1 MIGVIANSSD
11 HAVVREF
18 FELFKTPWEFYE
30 YNRQYEVLLCCGASA
45 LIVDS
50 AKLVVVY
57 ASSALRFDTEH
68 GIEIVSQSAR
78 NCVLS
83 YKGTRLPLYGDCTS
97 FRQNGDGFLL
107 EEKSRE
113 SILQLSRSGG
123 KTLVRAGYDLFG
135 EIRSLLTV
143 GQPAANAGIP
153 TLELHIALLR
163 DLILDSGAALVEIP
177 PVPDG
182 YKLIASL
189 THDVDQPS
197 IRQHKFDH
205 TMFGFLYRAIF
216 GSLIRLA
223 RGRMSV
229 GSVLTNWAA
238 VLKLP
243 FIHLG
248 LASDFWNQ
256 FDRYINLEKGCHSTF
271 FIIPFKGDPG
281 LSRAGISPPYRASP
295 YGASDIADHIRSL
308 MTAGC
313 EIGVHGINAWI
324 DSSKGREELE
334 EIRSATG
341 VRDVGARMH
350 WLYFDEQ
357 SPAIME
363 SAGIVYD
370 STVGYNE
377 TVGYRAG
384 TTQAYKPLGA
394 THLLELP
401 LHVMDTALFYPGHL
415 DLSPEEAIR
424 LIASIVGNAVRL
436 GGCITVNWHDRSISP
451 ERLWDGIYADLIDN
465 LASEEAWFATA
476 SQTVSWFRLRRSA
489 VFETGDWESGR
500 LQVRVKL
507 EGVEH
512 LPGLRLRIH
521 KVREARELSLIG
533 AVTSEDFC
541 EVGFKRA
548 VDTATLSHISRGT
561 T

>member
-97 FRQNGDGFLL
+97 FRQNGNRSPL

-143 GQPAANAGIP
+143 GQPPANAGIP

-163 DLILDSGAALVEIP
+163 DLILISGAALIEIP

-182 YKLIASL
+182 YQLIACL
-189 THDVDQPS
+189 THDIDHPS
-197 IRQHKFDH
+197 IRRHRFDH

-216 GSLIRLA
+216 GSAFNLV
-223 RGRMSV
+223 RGR
-229 GSVLTNWAA
+229 GSVRSALRNWAA
-238 VLKLP
+238 VVKLP
-243 FIHLG
+243 FVHLG
-248 LASDFWNQ
+248 LARDFWSQ
-256 FDRYINLEKGCHSTF
+256 FDRYINLENGLHSTF
-271 FIIPFKGDPG
+271 FVIPFKGDPG
-281 LSRAGISPPYRASP
+281 LSHAGASPSRRASS
-295 YGASDIADHIRSL
+295 YGASDIADRIRSL
-308 MTAGC
+308 ISAGC

-341 VRDVGARMH
+341 LHKLGARMH

-357 SPAIME
+357 SPALLE
-363 SAGIVYD
+363 NAGFLYD

-377 TVGYRAG
+377 TIGYRTG
-384 TTQAYKPLGA
+384 TTQAYMPLGA
-394 THLLELP
+394 TRLLELP
-401 LHVMDTALFYPGHL
+401 LHVMDTALFYPGFL
-415 DLSPEEAIR
+415 DLSPEEANERVARI
-424 LIASIVGNAVRL
+424 IDNGVRL
-436 GGCITVNWHDRSISP
+436 GGGITINWHDRSISP
-451 ERLWDGIYADLIDN
+451 ERLWDNIYVNLIDE
-465 LASEEAWFATA
+465 LKCKGAWFATA
-476 SQTVSWFRLRRSA
+476 AQAVSWFQLRRSA
-489 VFETGDWESGR
+489 LFEMVDFESGLLR
-500 LQVRVKL
+500 VRVES
-507 EGVEH
+507 EGAED
-512 LPGLRLRIH
+512 LPGLRLRVY
-521 KVREARELSLIG
+521 KARERRELSFTR
-533 AVTSEDFC
+533 AVASEDFC
-541 EVGFKRA
+541 EVGFKRTVEMA
-548 VDTATLSHISRGT
+548 ALS
-561 T
+561 